1 MANPLL
7 PAGRT
12 TPIAAYIG
20 VRRLPPFNLVL
31 KVSAVDASNRTRQPN
46 ALQGQGISS
55 ALLGG
60 QNGGA
65 GATTL
70 KAVGGF

>member
-20 VRRLPPFNLVL
+20 VRSLPPFNLVL
-31 KVSAVDASNRTRQPN
+31 KTSSVGRADRTRQPSPI
-46 ALQGQGISS
+46 QGQGVSS

-60 QNGGA
+60 STTIKANGS
-65 GATTL
+65 L
-70 KAVGGF
+70 

>member
-20 VRRLPPFNLVL
+20 VRTQPPFNLVL
-31 KVSAVDASNRTRQPN
+31 KISAVDAANRAAQPH
-46 ALQGQGISS
+46 AASGQGIST

-60 QNGGA
+60 PNGG
-65 GATTL
+65 TTI
-70 KAVGGF
+70 KAVGSF

>member
-20 VRRLPPFNLVL
+20 ARDTQKFNLAL
-31 KVSAVDASNRTRQPN
+31 HISAVTATNRTDQPS
-46 ALQGQGISS
+46 AAGGQGVSS

-60 QNGGA
+60 T
-65 GATTL
+65 TTL
-70 KAVGGF
+70 KAIGSF

>member
-20 VRRLPPFNLVL
+20 ARTKPPFNLVL
-31 KVSAVDASNRTRQPN
+31 RTTSVDASNRTRQPS
-46 ALQGQGISS
+46 AIQGQGISS
-55 ALLGG
+55 AVLGG
-60 QNGGA
+60 QKGGA
-65 GATTL
+65 GTVTI
-70 KAVGGF
+70 KAVGSM

>member
-20 VRRLPPFNLVL
+20 ARSLPPFNLVL
-31 KVSAVDASNRTRQPN
+31 KTSSVGPADRTRQPS
-46 ALQGQGISS
+46 AIQGQGVSS

-60 QNGGA
+60 STTIKANGS
-65 GATTL
+65 L
-70 KAVGGF
+70 

>member
-12 TPIAAYIG
+12 TPLAAYIAA
-20 VRRLPPFNLVL
+20 RTLPPFNLVL
-31 KVSAVDASNRTRQPN
+31 KIRAVDASNRTAQPS
-46 ALQGQGISS
+46 AIQGTGISS

-60 QNGGA
+60 S
-65 GATTL
+65 TTL
-70 KAVGGF
+70 KAVGSL

>member
-1 MANPLL
+1 MNPLL

-20 VRRLPPFNLVL
+20 VRTLPPFNLVL
-31 KVSAVDASNRTRQPN
+31 KVGAVTPANRTRQPS
-46 ALQGQGISS
+46 AIQGTGVGS

-60 QNGGA
+60 PNGG
-65 GATTL
+65 TTL
-70 KAVGGF
+70 RANGSL

>member
-12 TPIAAYIG
+12 RPIAAYIG
-20 VRRLPPFNLVL
+20 ARSLPPFNLVL
-31 KVSAVDASNRTRQPN
+31 KTSSVGPANRTRQPS
-46 ALQGQGISS
+46 ALQGAGVSS

-60 QNGGA
+60 
-65 GATTL
+65 TTTV
-70 KAVGGF
+70 KALGSL

>member
-20 VRRLPPFNLVL
+20 ARTQPPFNLVL
-31 KVSAVDASNRTRQPN
+31 KISAVDASNRTRQPS
-46 ALQGQGISS
+46 AIQGQGISS
-55 ALLGG
+55 AVLGG

-65 GATTL
+65 GTTTI
-70 KAVGGF
+70 KANGSL